1 MTSKDKAA
9 ADKILLIS
17 YLTMYVD
24 QLEHDFPKMM
34 RRWESG
40 DRSSAEVQRLMGKFF
55 TYAALRQLIELN
67 FALPCVTSKLHARE
81 ISSLDGLL
89 NTLKLATVQQ
99 SMVSP
104 QLAAEYKALYS
115 IVKKYFDLTPQTLA
129 DDLDHSAYATYY
141 AGNKFYPKSFT
152 NREDVA
158 RTAADYA
165 DELSRYKVEVALG
178 RAPNARKK
186 TSTKTRARKTKS
198 TRK

>member
-9 ADKILLIS
+9 ADKLLLIS

-34 RRWESG
+34 QRWERG
-40 DRSSAEVQRLMGKFF
+40 ERSAPEVQRLMGKFF
-55 TYAALRQLIELN
+55 TYSALRQLIELN

-81 ISSLDGLL
+81 VTSLDTLL
-89 NTLKLATVQQ
+89 NALKLATVQQ
-99 SMVSP
+99 SMISP

-115 IVKKYFDLTPQTLA
+115 IIKKYFNLTPQTIA
-129 DDLDHSAYATYY
+129 DDLDHSAYVTYY
-141 AGNKFYPKSFT
+141 TGNKFYPKTFAK
-152 NREDVA
+152 REDITK
-158 RTAADYA
+158 TAAEYA
-165 DELSRYKVEVALG
+165 DELSNYKVEVALG